1 MYILLFYYSKH
12 RTIVMTLGHLHFGH
26 AIQLDVSSSSSGAGE
41 VVGNPPV
48 GLLSHDIKPGPSQ
61 MATPKSE
68 MDNSL
73 PSSSS
78 SVTDTYSS
86 YHSDKE
92 GSVTNNS
99 PVKKYKKLKHEKYC
113 LVCGDKA
120 LGYNFNAVTCES
132 CKAFFRRNAL
142 KDQSLKCLFQGN
154 CSIDVRTRRFCPFCR
169 LDKCY
174 QIGMKREMI
183 LDDNERKAR
192 MQKVSMNRAR
202 KQCVQ
207 KNFEMDNVVIKDE
220 PLSDPEPEASSS
232 EANANLAE
240 DESNRL
246 PRGPAPPPVHF
257 PNETLDV
264 VIKRDM
270 LPSDPLLYRTLTA
283 DEKKLVSDV
292 TMAYKETLASYAVE
306 QHVNQEENYSN
317 LNDIVNNSEVAVRR
331 LIKFVKLLSDFKKLS
346 QENQIAALK
355 ACVLNTLLL
364 RSVNFYDVEN
374 DAWLTPTGSIPT
386 NILKQA
392 TGHNQLHDNHTS
404 YCRSLKAIAQDDEYI
419 MAILQVMII
428 FRPDGVNLEHRHEVS
443 DLQDKYI
450 LLLKH
455 YLESSFSYLH
465 AHIVFSSLLRKF
477 NELQKIGD
485 EHAKIVLQVNA
496 SQIEPLMLEVLN
508 LH

>member
-1 MYILLFYYSKH
+1 MADH
-12 RTIVMTLGHLHFGH
+12 NVETT
-26 AIQLDVSSSSSGAGE
+26 QLDVSSSSR
-41 VVGNPPV
+41 
-48 GLLSHDIKPGPSQ
+48 GLGDTADSVSLDVKPGPSHPSTSKQ
-61 MATPKSE
+61 E
-68 MDNSL
+68 MDTV

-78 SVTDTYSS
+78 SGADPYSN
-86 YHSDKE
+86 YQDNLHSEKD
-92 GSVTNNS
+92 GSLSSTSS

-169 LDKCY
+169 LNKCY

-207 KNFEMDNVVIKDE
+207 KVFQLDNVVIKDE
-220 PLSDPEPEASSS
+220 PLSDPEPEASNS
-232 EANANLAE
+232 EASVHQLPDQ
-240 DESNRL
+240 DERNRV
-246 PRGPAPPPVHF
+246 PQGTAPPPSQS
-257 PNETLDV
+257 PNESLEV

-270 LPSDPLLYRTLTA
+270 LPSDPHLYRTLTA
-283 DEKKLVSDV
+283 DEKKLISDV

-331 LIKFVKLLSDFKKLS
+331 LIKFVKLLTDFKKLS

-392 TGHNQLHDNHTS
+392 TGHHQLHDNHTS

-419 MAILQVMII
+419 MAILQMIII

-443 DLQDKYI
+443 DLQDKYL

>member
-1 MYILLFYYSKH
+1 MADTDSE
-12 RTIVMTLGHLHFGH
+12 VEVS
-26 AIQLDVSSSSSGAGE
+26 QLDVSSSSNVKQE
-41 VVGNPPV
+41 TRGNSPKDP
-48 GLLSHDIKPGPSQ
+48 LHPDDFNKSEPSQ
-61 MATPKSE
+61 SSASSQSHTTRAQP
-68 MDNSL
+68 DIDHSL
-73 PSSSS
+73 PTSSSGMADS
-78 SVTDTYSS
+78 FQGYQDN

-92 GSVTNNS
+92 GSLTSS
-99 PVKKYKKLKHEKYC
+99 PVKKYKKFKHEKYC
-113 LVCGDKA
+113 LVCGDRA

-154 CSIDVRTRRFCPFCR
+154 CSIDVRTRRFCPYCR
-169 LDKCY
+169 LNKCN

-183 LDDNERKAR
+183 LDENERKAR
-192 MQKVSMNRAR
+192 MNKVSINRAR
-202 KQCVQ
+202 KQCGQ
-207 KNFEMDNVVIKDE
+207 KNDPMDNVVIKDE
-220 PLSDPEPEASSS
+220 PMSDPEPEASNH
-232 EANANLAE
+232 EAEARGMGE
-240 DESNRL
+240 ESPL
-246 PRGPAPPPVHF
+246 LVSGSGAAPVLI

-264 VIKRDM
+264 IINRSM
-270 LPSDPLLYRTLTA
+270 LPSDPLLYRTLTPN
-283 DEKKLVSDV
+283 EKKLISDV

-331 LIKFVKLLSDFKKLS
+331 LIKFVKLLSDFKILS

-374 DAWLTPTGSIPT
+374 DAWRTPTGSIPT
-386 NILKQA
+386 NVLKQA
-392 TGHNQLHDNHTS
+392 TGHHQLHEDHTS
-404 YCRSLKAIAQDDEYI
+404 YCRSLKAISQDDVYI

-455 YLESSFSYLH
+455 YLESSFSYMH
-465 AHIVFSSLLRKF
+465 AHIVFSNLLRKF

-485 EHAKIVLQVNA
+485 DHAKIVLQVNA